1 MHCEHFSWKYDLVN
15 DSKTTYQNK
24 KIFCDTEAIEL
35 SREIFHIVD
44 FDTKTGLL

>member
-1 MHCEHFSWKYDLVN
+1 MNILVEN
-15 DSKTTYQNK
+15 MIWSMIARPQIKTKNFFVTQK
-24 KIFCDTEAIEL
+24 LIEL